1 MKSTMHTLSI
11 AGATLAAAATLSAAD
26 FHDWAPTPPMGWNS
40 FDCFGLSL
48 TEAQAKEQAE
58 AMIKQLTYAHLSQ
71 GRKPGI
77 RSEREARCNENQD

>member
-1 MKSTMHTLSI
+1 MKLSMRYFSA
-11 AGATLAAAATLSAAD
+11 AGVALAAAATLSAAD

-58 AMIKQLTYAHLSQ
+58 AIAAQLVPMNLELAVTETA
-71 GRKPGI
+71 GRK
-77 RSEREARCNENQD
+77 EL

>member
-1 MKSTMHTLSI
+1 MKSMMRSLSI
-11 AGATLAAAATLSAAD
+11 AGAMLAASTLSAAD

-58 AMIKQLTYAHLSQ
+58 AQVKLLKPFGWNVFVIDHLYYRHQ
-71 GRKPGI
+71 
-77 RSEREARCNENQD
+77 